1 MTQQPTSCNQIGRGL
16 RYDQSLRFVTGG
28 TMKLKFETVID
39 ADLASVW
46 AAFDNP
52 DNMMRWQQ
60 NLESFS
66 HISGKRGQ
74 PGAVSELVYDEKG
87 KKVVLREEITERR
100 EPNFLAGFYESPMGK
115 TVIVNHFEE
124 VREDSTRWTSWCNFT
139 FQGFM
144 KIMSF
149 FVSGVIRKRT
159 EADMARF
166 KLMVETDQ
174 ANAEQ

>member
-1 MTQQPTSCNQIGRGL
+1 MTQQPITCNQIGRCV
-16 RYDQSLRFVTGG
+16 RYDQCSRTVTDA

-39 ADLASVW
+39 ADLSSVW

-52 DNMMRWQQ
+52 DNMQRWQQ
-60 NLESFS
+60 NLESFN
-66 HISGKRGQ
+66 HISGERGQ
-74 PGAVSELVYDEKG
+74 PGAVSELVYDERG

-115 TVIVNHFEE
+115 TVIVNHFEQIG
-124 VREDSTRWTSWCNFT
+124 EDATRWTSWCNFT

-144 KIMSF
+144 KVMSI
-149 FVSGVIRKRT
+149 FVSGMIRKRT

-166 KLMVETDQ
+166 KLMVETDRV
-174 ANAEQ
+174 NAEQ